1 MVMGEV
7 KQILPAKPGFP
18 QKPGLWSR
26 RKAQAKADAK
36 LDKAM
41 VALGFE
47 HWREVVSMTTLNYNA
62 SNSFCRKCAK
72 HVEPFQRISDTLS
85 HNR

>member
-36 LDKAM
+36 LDKVMA
-41 VALGFE
+41 ALGFE
-47 HWREVVSMTTLNYNA
+47 GWREVV
-62 SNSFCRKCAK
+62 R
-72 HVEPFQRISDTLS
+72 
-85 HNR
+85 